1 MMRKKKVV
9 KMTIRM
15 MIRMIQRQGV
25 APASPSSLSALN
37 AKMTQK
43 SWLTDF
49 LEIILL
55 QTLKSSITIMK
66 EYS

>member
-25 APASPSSLSALN
+25 APASPSSPSALN

-43 SWLTDF
+43 NWLTDF

-55 QTLKSSITIMK
+55 QTLKSSITITK